1 MNPLAYAPEATGNL
15 QPEASSDVSLDQL
28 LGSKSRILRTTL
40 EVLALQIQARFA
52 IWDRNLDRIR
62 QDEFQLEPLL
72 VQATRLARYHLHEQQ
87 DATRLRDSLL
97 ELSAERREQDIE
109 CWRDIVLVMR
119 DFLYAWDAHE
129 QARSRS
135 IFINHAGTRP
145 EEPL

>member
-1 MNPLAYAPEATGNL
+1 MTPLPYLSEAAGNL
-15 QPEASSDVSLDQL
+15 QPPASSDVSLDQL
-28 LGSKSRILRTTL
+28 LGSKSRILRTAL
-40 EVLALQIQARFA
+40 EVLALEIQARFA
-52 IWDRNLDRIR
+52 LWDRNLDRIR
-62 QDEFQLEPLL
+62 QDEFQLEPQLA
-72 VQATRLARYHLHEQQ
+72 QATRLVRYHLHDQQ

-97 ELSAERREQDIE
+97 ELSAERREQVID

-135 IFINHAGTRP
+135 IFVNHAGPRL